1 MYAYVMHMYTHTYVY
16 IYIHIC
22 THIYVHIYIYVQI
35 CDQKEV
41 QRGTHDMRRTVAG
54 VLRAMSAKAAS
65 PVRSASRFGTWFCFS
80 VWVWV

>member
-1 MYAYVMHMYTHTYVY
+1 MHMSC
-16 IYIHIC
+16 IC
-22 THIYVHIYIYVQI
+22 THTHMCIYIYTYVHTYMYIYIYVQI